1 MVGYAFSQPAGNG
14 VVRIRTK
21 GERKMFKNGS
31 IQRLLKRTRAGFAIC
46 GIVAVASL
54 VAIATAGAAD
64 GDWGWALPAGGT
76 GSDEARDI
84 AMFPAGG
91 CETFPDGGTF
101 VTGSFQSSATFIG
114 GETLPQTLAAAGA
127 SYDIFVAMYG
137 PDGTLAWA
145 QRAGGTGFDEGYG
158 VTALED
164 GSALVTGYFSG
175 SATFGGNG
183 LVSAGA
189 DDVFIAK
196 YNPDGSLA
204 WVTDA
209 GGTNFD
215 AGQSIGAFADGTS
228 VITGRFQ
235 GDATFGAGSA
245 SEVTLSS
252 AGGRDTFVAMYNPG
266 GALVWARRAG
276 GTGSDEGWDVAA
288 ASDGSVY
295 VTGYFDGAAT
305 FQVDDLSDISL
316 GSAGNHDM
324 FVARY
329 LADGTLD
336 WVTSAGGSSYDQGRG
351 VAALADGGAVV
362 SGYIRG
368 VAYFDDGT
376 GGSVQMVSAGVYD
389 AFVAKYNPDGT
400 LAWVS
405 RAGGT
410 SSDRGYDVT
419 AISDGTAL
427 VTGSFAD
434 TAVFGLGEAGETTL
448 TSEGLN
454 DVFVAK
460 YAPENGTLVWA
471 RRAGGTANDES
482 YSISTTSDG
491 TASLAG
497 SFKETAIFGTTE
509 LTAAGNVEIFIA
521 TIGAEPSTPSV
532 LQIELDLK
540 PGGGNNVI
548 NLGSNG
554 VIPIAIVSTAEF
566 DATQIDPATVVLSGA
581 SVAVRGKG
589 SRYMASE
596 KDVNGDGLMDLELKI
611 DAENLDPDQM
621 QDGYIYLYG
630 ETYDGL
636 AFEGWDEVVIVPEG

>member
-1 MVGYAFSQPAGNG
+1 MFRNESMQGLF
-14 VVRIRTK
+14 RI
-21 GERKMFKNGS
+21 
-31 IQRLLKRTRAGFAIC
+31 TRAGLVIF
-46 GIVAVASL
+46 GFVAVASL
-54 VAIATAGAAD
+54 VVSTTAGAAD
-64 GDWGWALPAGGT
+64 GDWSWALPAGGT

-84 AMFPAGG
+84 AMFPDGG

-101 VTGSFQSSATFIG
+101 VTGSFQSAATFIG
-114 GETLPQTLAAAGA
+114 GETSPQTLDAAGA
-127 SYDIFVAMYG
+127 SYDIFVAMYE

-145 QRAGGTGFDEGYG
+145 RRAGGTGYDEGYG
-158 VTALED
+158 VTALDD

-196 YNPDGSLA
+196 YNPDGMLA
-204 WVTDA
+204 WVTSA

-215 AGQSIGAFADGTS
+215 AGQGIGAFADGTS

-276 GTGSDEGWDVAA
+276 GTGSDEGWNVAPA
-288 ASDGSVY
+288 PDGSVY

-305 FQVDDLSDISL
+305 FQVDDFSDIPL

-329 LADGTLD
+329 LEDGTLD
-336 WVTSAGGSSYDQGRG
+336 WVMSAGGSSYDQGRG
-351 VAALADGGAVV
+351 VAALADGSGAVV

-368 VAYFDDGT
+368 TADFDDGD
-376 GGSVQMVSAGVYD
+376 GGSVQVVSAGVYD
-389 AFVAKYNPDGT
+389 AFVAMYDSFGT

-410 SSDRGYDVT
+410 SSDRSYDVT

-427 VTGSFAD
+427 VTGSFAN

-460 YAPENGTLVWA
+460 YAPDGTLVWA

-509 LTAAGNVEIFIA
+509 LSAAGNVEIFVA
-521 TIGAEPSTPSV
+521 TIGAEPSTVPV
-532 LQIELDLK
+532 LQVEIDLK
-540 PGGGNNVI
+540 PGADANVI
-548 NLGSNG
+548 NLGSHG
-554 VIPIAIVSTAEF
+554 VLPIAIVSTAEF
-566 DATQIDPATVVLSGA
+566 DATQVDPATVTLAGA
-581 SVAVRGKG
+581 GVAVRGKG
-589 SRYMASE
+589 DRYMANE
-596 KDVNGDGLMDLELKI
+596 EDVNDDGLIDLTLKI
-611 DAENLDPDQM
+611 ETENLDPDQI
-621 QDGYIYLYG
+621 QDGYIYLYA

-636 AFEGWDEVVIVPEG
+636 AIEGWDEVVIVPEG